1 MSIKEDY
8 TSIGL
13 KELATVLENDSSR
26 SFVDKHGTLAVLP
39 VDSHT
44 SFARH
49 AASYNTKELK
59 RYCVNQVYNDH
70 NVGPPPEPS
79 ALLAFD
85 VVTSSPSSLRQAD
98 VEVIQVIDK
107 ILQDL
112 PLPSYVLQLNHHLL
126 VKAVLSYFKV
136 PENQHSKACSLL
148 EVKLRNIRNECWN
161 VFMIT
166 ENEQLNA
173 LFTPESLELV
183 LKLFRMWGNLSEIKS
198 YILSLPDWTDESEA
212 ASLVKVA
219 FDELEEIINHQE
231 SCSVCPIFINLSI
244 GLEKYKTHSG
254 FLFNFIHQSSKNE

>member
-8 TSIGL
+8 RSVGL

-49 AASYNTKELK
+49 VASYNIKELK
-59 RYCVNQVYNDH
+59 RYCVNQVYNNY

-79 ALLAFD
+79 AELAFD
-85 VVTSSPSSLRQAD
+85 VVTSSSSSLRQAD

-126 VKAVLSYFKV
+126 VKAVLSYSKV

-148 EVKLRNIRNECWN
+148 KVKTRNIRNGMDG
-161 VFMIT
+161 FIT
-166 ENEQLNA
+166 TVNEELNT

-183 LKLFRMWGNLSEIKS
+183 LKLLKMWGNLSEIKS
-198 YILSLPDWTDESEA
+198 YILSLPEWTDAIEA
-212 ASLVKVA
+212 ASLAKVA
-219 FDELEEIINHQE
+219 FEELEEIINHQK

-254 FLFNFIHQSSKNE
+254 FLFNFTHQSSEYE